1 MIDPS
6 SEQVSAVL
14 EYGFDGGG
22 VKQSVL
28 FRYDRSDPLSIQA
41 VFDDD
46 NVWTFGREL
55 LIEALE
61 GTRIAGLADVQAWVS
76 ADGGC
81 LVVHLTSHAGE
92 NTIWFRKTQVKK
104 FLKATEAIVPRA
116 READELEM
124 DRHIAELLD
133 SYPD

>member
-6 SEQVSAVL
+6 SEKVSAVL
-14 EYGFDGGG
+14 EYGVDGGP

-28 FRYDRSDPLSIQA
+28 FRYDRGDPLSIQA
-41 VFDDD
+41 VFDGN

-61 GTRIAGLADVQAWVS
+61 GDRVAGMADVMAWVS

-81 LVVHLTSHAGE
+81 LVVHLTSHDGE
-92 NTIWFRKTQVKK
+92 NTLWFRKTQVRK